1 MSYVYYYTL
10 VSTGVGAGDSGSDSE
25 MYKLI
30 SLENLEDRASPE
42 LWPEQSKYDL
52 PLLRVFPILFM
63 SCVQTW
69 SIVHRW

>member
-1 MSYVYYYTL
+1 M
-10 VSTGVGAGDSGSDSE
+10 GAGDSGSDSE

-52 PLLRVFPILFM
+52 PLLRVFPMLFM